1 MFDFGA
7 LKDRLSDMFEPG
19 GTATELFSNIDL
31 NPALLDNLH
40 LDQLG
45 DTLAQSGIDLQS
57 LSDIQV
63 TEVVQQVTENG
74 GFEGLDLSQ
83 IVGKGGPPGQ

>member
-7 LKDRLSDMFEPG
+7 LKETVANVFETG
-19 GTATELFSNIDL
+19 GTATEVFSNIDL
-31 NPALLDNLH
+31 NPSVLDSLH

-45 DTLAQSGIDLQS
+45 DLLAQSGIDLQS

-83 IVGKGGPPGQ
+83 IAGKAGPPGQ